1 MLKKELM
8 EKIEALELDN
18 AGMKQVA
25 ERLHEQN
32 ETLQMY
38 VNQLR
43 GKLQEVSNN
52 MITYESSMLV
62 MASRLKELGALISE
76 QNIGNN
82 RREKNE
88 VKNFE

>member
-1 MLKKELM
+1 MLKKQ
-8 EKIEALELDN
+8 LELRIIELEEEN
-18 AGMKQVA
+18 NGIRMVA

-52 MITYESSMLV
+52 LVVYENAMSV
-62 MASRLKELGALISE
+62 MTSRLQEMGALISE
-76 QNIGNN
+76 QNIENN
-82 RREKNE
+82 RSE
-88 VKNFE
+88 

>member
-1 MLKKELM
+1 MNKMLKKELQ

-18 AGMKQVA
+18 AGISQVA

-43 GKLQEVSNN
+43 GKLQEVSSN
-52 MITYESSMLV
+52 MVTYESSMLV
-62 MASRLKELGALISE
+62 MTSRLKELGALISE
-76 QNIGNN
+76 QNIENN
-82 RREKNE
+82 RSE
-88 VKNFE
+88 